1 MTAYM
6 IFEIEITDP
15 QGWEAYR
22 KVAGPVM
29 TAAGG
34 RFVLSGDR
42 IEPLEGDWAP
52 ASLSVVAFPSADVA
66 RQFYHSDDYARLKL
80 LRQAASRGRG
90 VLLDAG
96 VDA

>member
-15 QGWEAYR
+15 EGWEAYR

-34 RFVLSGDR
+34 RFVLAGDR
-42 IEPLEGDWAP
+42 IEPLEGDWTP
-52 ASLSVVAFPSADVA
+52 ASLSVVAFPSAEIA
-66 RQFYHSDDYARLKL
+66 RSFYHSPEYARLKR

-90 VLLDAG
+90 VLLDVG
-96 VDA
+96 DAA

>member
-29 TAAGG
+29 AAAGG
-34 RFVLSGDR
+34 TFVLSGDR
-42 IEPLEGDWAP
+42 IEPLEGDWTP
-52 ASLSVVAFPSADVA
+52 ASLSVVAFPSAEVA
-66 RQFYHSDDYARLKL
+66 RRFYHSDDYTRLKL

-96 VDA
+96 GAA